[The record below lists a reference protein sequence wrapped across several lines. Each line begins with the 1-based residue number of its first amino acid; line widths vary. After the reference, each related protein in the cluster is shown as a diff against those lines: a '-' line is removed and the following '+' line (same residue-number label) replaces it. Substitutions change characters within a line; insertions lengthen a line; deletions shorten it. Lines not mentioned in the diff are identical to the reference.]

1 VVRGKP
7 VNIDAIT
14 IAVLALIINVL
25 IVPFVGFVLRSSK
38 ALEAKQIADNA
49 ARKEEITSLGHKMEL
64 AAVTAKAGQ
73 EVIHRDN
80 SDMKA
85 KLDRLENLLSPLIER
100 LGLHVPASESHR

>member
-1 VVRGKP
+1 

-100 LGLHVPASESHR
+100 LGLHVPASDQHR